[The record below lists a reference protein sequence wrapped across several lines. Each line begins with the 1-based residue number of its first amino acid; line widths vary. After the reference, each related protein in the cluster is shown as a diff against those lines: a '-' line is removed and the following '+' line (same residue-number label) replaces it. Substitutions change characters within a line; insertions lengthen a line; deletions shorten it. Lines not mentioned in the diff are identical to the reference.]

1 MAQVREFKV
10 TLYPA
15 HRERGFLVTK
25 VNFSNPMYVVPAVKL
40 SVVVVVCCICVW
52 GAMDLVLWKRNSVLY
67 DVPNVESE
75 AFRESYTELILELTK
90 IEESAVR
97 PEASTVSNRSS
108 LFEGRQKIAVV
119 EQAPKTN
126 PAALLQL
133 IELKGITG
141 GVSRSAII
149 MYKKNGE
156 YSTVSVGDDLG
167 EFKVQEIGAG
177 SVVLK
182 WREDLFELKF

>member
-1 MAQVREFKV
+1 MMSERNDSNTVDGSIYYRLVRR
-10 TLYPA
+10 LN
-15 HRERGFLVTK
+15 RK

-126 PAALLQL
+126 PAALLDR
-133 IELKGITG
+133 K
-141 GVSRSAII
+141 
-149 MYKKNGE
+149 
-156 YSTVSVGDDLG
+156 
-167 EFKVQEIGAG
+167 
-177 SVVLK
+177 SVV
-182 WREDLFELKF
+182 